1 MSNDNRP
8 KVNVAQIVHQHDEE
22 RHLMDY
28 VRVVYKRRWVAIPV
42 LLAVFTIG
50 VINSYRTTP
59 LYRASTQLLIEKDS
73 PKVGDLSTIFQQQDG
88 WYNDDFY
95 QTQYKILQS
104 RTLARRTAATM
115 KLDQHPAV
123 REGVR
128 EVRTPWTVGGAVRG
142 AWGLA
147 TSLVGGGSNGPG
159 EPARAAQKDPDPY
172 MQYAGMVLGSL
183 GITPVRNSRLVD
195 ISMTATNPQLA
206 ADLANAHARA
216 YIEQNLEYRF
226 SASKDATDWLEAQLA
241 EQRKKVEAS
250 ESDLQRYKE
259 QHDAVAVEDR
269 QNIVVQRLSDL
280 NGAATKAKTTRIE
293 KEALYNQLRSI
304 QNNNAL
310 DSFPAVLANE
320 YIQRL
325 KGDLGDLQRQQAQL
339 ADKYGDRHPEMV
351 KVRSAI
357 QSAEAKLQI
366 EIDKI
371 VLSVKSEFDTAA
383 AQERTLVGAL
393 EGGKSEALSLN
404 RKGIEFSVLKRE
416 TESNRQV
423 YEALLQRTKE
433 TGISGELKA
442 SNIRVVDSAEVPGGP
457 FLPRRERDLTMAA
470 LSGAVLALGLVFLF
484 EYLDNRIKSPQ
495 ELRAQLN
502 VPFLGMVPS
511 VDVSSGTL
519 LHDGVPPN
527 FAEAIRGVRTNV
539 LFSSADEGVRVVVVT
554 SAGPGEGKS
563 LFSSNLSVSLAQA
576 GQRVLHVDADMRRP
590 RVHAIFDMAQEP
602 GLSNLLVGDCK
613 PSEAIRKTS
622 VLNLCVLP
630 AGMIPPNP
638 AELLGS
644 KRCEE
649 FFATLAQ
656 NFDWV
661 ILDSPPVLAVA
672 DASILANTATG
683 VVFVVGADQTSR
695 QAARAALEQLQAVQA
710 HVIGAVLNRVDLE
723 KNPYYYSAYYRKEYS
738 RYYQQAPRPSQPA
751 SRPGQPVSPPS
762 RG

>member
-1 MSNDNRP
+1 MSNDNRS
-8 KVNVAQIVHQHDEE
+8 KVNVAQLVHQHEEE

-42 LLAVFTIG
+42 FLAVLALG
-50 VINSYRTTP
+50 AINSYRTTP
-59 LYRASTQLLIEKDS
+59 LYRASTQILIEKDS
-73 PKVGDLSTIFQQQDG
+73 PKVGDLSTIFQQNEG

-95 QTQYKILQS
+95 QTQYRILQS
-104 RTLARRTAATM
+104 RSLARKTAEAM
-115 KLDQHPAV
+115 RLDKHPALAS
-123 REGVR
+123 GTQ
-128 EVRTPWTVGGAVRG
+128 EVRSPWTIRGAIAGAVG
-142 AWGLA
+142 FVK
-147 TSLVGGGSNGPG
+147 SLGGSAPA
-159 EPARAAQKDPDPY
+159 EPAAPAAVKDPDPY
-172 MQYAGMVLGSL
+172 GRYANIVLGAL
-183 GITPVRNSRLVD
+183 DVTPVRNSRLMD
-195 ISMTATNPQLA
+195 ISMTSTDPRLAT
-206 ADLANAHARA
+206 DLANAHART

-226 SASKDATDWLEAQLA
+226 SASKEATDWLEQQLA

-250 ESDLQRYKE
+250 EAELQRYKE

-269 QNIVVQRLSDL
+269 QNIVVQRLADL
-280 NGAATKAKTTRIE
+280 NSAATKAKTVRIE
-293 KEALYNQLRSI
+293 KEALYNQLKSI
-304 QNNNAL
+304 QNSNAL
-310 DSFPAVLANE
+310 DSFPAVLGNE
-320 YIQRL
+320 YIQKL
-325 KGDLGDLQRQQAQL
+325 KSDLGDLQRAQAEL
-339 ADKYGDRHPEMV
+339 SEKYGDRHPEMV

-371 VLSVKSEFDTAA
+371 VQSVRSEYETAL
-383 AQERTLVGAL
+383 AQERTFVGAL
-393 EGGKSEALSLN
+393 EGGKAEALSLN
-404 RKGIEFSVLKRE
+404 RKGIEFSVLQRDA
-416 TESNRQV
+416 ESNRQV

-442 SNIRVVDSAEVPGGP
+442 SNIRVVDPAEVPGAP
-457 FLPRRERDLTMAA
+457 FLPRRQQDLTTAA
-470 LSGAVLALGLVFLF
+470 FSGLVLALGLVFLF

-511 VDVSSGTL
+511 IDVKSGAL

-539 LFSSADEGVRVVVVT
+539 LFSSAEEGVRVVVVT

-563 LFSSNLSVSLAQA
+563 LFSSNLAVSLAQA

-613 PSEAIRKTS
+613 PSEAIRKTT
-622 VLNLCVLP
+622 VQNLCVLP
-630 AGMIPPNP
+630 AGLIPPNP

-644 KRCEE
+644 KRCED
-649 FFATLAQ
+649 FFATLGQ

-695 QAARAALEQLQAVQA
+695 QAARAALEQLEAVQA

-738 RYYQQAPRPSQPA
+738 RYYAQA
-751 SRPGQPVSPPS
+751 SRPS

>member
-1 MSNDNRP
+1 MSIENRP
-8 KVNVAQIVHQHDEE
+8 KVNVAQLVHQHEDE

-28 VRVVYKRRWVAIPV
+28 VRVVYKRRWVALPV
-42 LLAVFTIG
+42 FLAVLTIG
-50 VINSYRTTP
+50 AINSYRTTP
-59 LYRASTQLLIEKDS
+59 LYRASTQLLIEKDT
-73 PKVGDLSTIFQQQDG
+73 PKVGDLSTIFQQNDG

-95 QTQYKILQS
+95 QTQYRILES
-104 RTLARRTAATM
+104 RSLGKKTAETM
-115 KLDQHPAV
+115 HLDKHPALV
-123 REGVR
+123 RGTQDVKS
-128 EVRTPWTVGGAVRG
+128 PWTFRG
-142 AWGLA
+142 AIAG
-147 TSLVGGGSNGPG
+147 TIGTVKSLVGADTDTKPAAK
-159 EPARAAQKDPDPY
+159 ARAKDKDEDPSAR
-172 MQYAGMVLGSL
+172 YAGVVLGALSV
-183 GITPVRNSRLVD
+183 TPVRNSRLVD
-195 ISMTATNPQLA
+195 ISMTSTDPELA

-216 YIEQNLEYRF
+216 YMEQNLEYRF
-226 SASKDATDWLEAQLA
+226 SASKEATDWLEGQLA

-250 ESDLQRYKE
+250 EAELQRYKE

-269 QNIVVQRLSDL
+269 QNIVVQRLADL
-280 NGAATKAKTTRIE
+280 NSAATKAKTTRIE
-293 KEALYNQLRSI
+293 KEALYNQLKAI
-304 QNNNAL
+304 QNSNAL
-310 DSFPAVLANE
+310 DSFPAVLGNE
-320 YIQRL
+320 YIQKL
-325 KGDLGDLQRQQAQL
+325 KSDLGDQQRQQAEL
-339 ADKYGDRHPEMV
+339 SEKYGDRHPEMV

-366 EIDKI
+366 EINK
-371 VLSVKSEFDTAA
+371 VVQSVKSEYDTAA

-393 EGGKSEALSLN
+393 DGGKSEALSLN
-404 RKGIEFSVLKRE
+404 RKGIEFSVLQRE
-416 TESNRQV
+416 AESNRQV

-433 TGISGELKA
+433 TGISGERKA
-442 SNIRVVDSAEVPGGP
+442 SNIRVVDPAEVPSAP
-457 FLPRRERDLTMAA
+457 FLPRRQQDLTTAA
-470 LSGAVLALGLVFLF
+470 FSGLVLALGLVFLF
-484 EYLDNRIKSPQ
+484 EYLDSRIKSPQ

-511 VDVSSGTL
+511 IDIKAGAL

-539 LFSSADEGVRVVVVT
+539 LFSSADDGVRHIVVT

-563 LFSSNLSVSLAQA
+563 MFSSNLAVSLAQA

-590 RVHAIFDMAQEP
+590 RVHAIFDISQEP

-613 PSEAIRKTS
+613 PSEAIRKTA
-622 VLNLCVLP
+622 VQNLCVLP

-649 FFATLAQ
+649 FFATLGQ
-656 NFDWV
+656 SFDWV

-695 QAARAALEQLQAVQA
+695 QAARAALEQLEAVQA

-738 RYYQQAPRPSQPA
+738 RYYAQASH
-751 SRPGQPVSPPS
+751 PS

>member
-1 MSNDNRP
+1 MSNDNRS
-8 KVNVAQIVHQHDEE
+8 KVNVAQLVHQHEDE

-28 VRVVYKRRWVAIPV
+28 VRVIYKRRWVAIPV
-42 LLAVFTIG
+42 FLTVLSIG

-59 LYRASTQLLIEKDS
+59 LYQASTQILIEKDT
-73 PKVGDLSTIFQQQDG
+73 PKVGDLSTIFKQNDG
-88 WYNDDFY
+88 WTNDDFY
-95 QTQYKILQS
+95 QTQYRILQS
-104 RTLARRTAATM
+104 RSLGRKTAEM
-115 KLDQHPAV
+115 MRLDKHPALATGSDKV
-123 REGVR
+123 RA
-128 EVRTPWTVGGAVRG
+128 PWTIRG
-142 AWGLA
+142 AIAGA
-147 TSLVGGGSNGPG
+147 IVFVKSLGGSAP
-159 EPARAAQKDPDPY
+159 EQPATRNAAKDADPY
-172 MQYAGMVLGSL
+172 AQYAGVVLGAL
-183 GITPVRNSRLVD
+183 DVTPVRNSRLVD
-195 ISMTATNPQLA
+195 ISMTSTNPQLA
-206 ADLANAHARA
+206 SDLANAHARA
-216 YIEQNLEYRF
+216 YIEQNLEFRF
-226 SASKDATDWLEAQLA
+226 SASKEATDWLGAQLA

-250 ESDLQRYKE
+250 EAELQRYRE

-280 NGAATKAKTTRIE
+280 NSVATKAKTTRIE
-293 KEALYNQLRSI
+293 KEALYNQLKSI
-304 QNNNAL
+304 QNSNAI
-310 DSFPAVLANE
+310 DSFPAVLGNE
-320 YIQRL
+320 YVQKL
-325 KGDLGDLQRQQAQL
+325 KSDLGDLQRQQAEL

-357 QSAEAKLQI
+357 NSAETKLQL
-366 EIDKI
+366 EIDK
-371 VLSVKSEFDTAA
+371 VVMSVKSEYDTAA

-393 EGGKSEALSLN
+393 EGGKAEALSLN
-404 RKGIEFSVLKRE
+404 RKGIEFSVLQRDA
-416 TESNRQV
+416 ESNRQV

-442 SNIRVVDSAEVPGGP
+442 SNIRVVDPAEVPSTP
-457 FLPRRERDLTMAA
+457 FLPRHRQNLTTAA
-470 LSGAVLALGLVFLF
+470 FSGLVLALGLVFLF

-511 VDVSSGTL
+511 IDVKSSAL
-519 LHDGVPPN
+519 LQDGVPPN

-539 LFSSADEGVRVVVVT
+539 LFSSAEEGVRVIVVT

-563 LFSSNLSVSLAQA
+563 MFSSNLSVSLAQA

-590 RVHAIFDMAQEP
+590 RVHAIFDIAQEP

-613 PSEAIRKTS
+613 PSEAIRKTP
-622 VLNLCVLP
+622 VQNLCVLP

-644 KRCEE
+644 KRCED
-649 FFATLAQ
+649 FFATLGQ

-695 QAARAALEQLQAVQA
+695 QAARAALEQLEGVQA

-738 RYYQQAPRPSQPA
+738 RYYQQA
-751 SRPGQPVSPPS
+751 SRPTRS
-762 RG
+762 